1 MVLYSFSTR
10 PNLSIIR
17 KPERQIN
24 NTIKVIILCQYCLQ
38 TVTRSDH
45 LVNQVFS
52 PPSSAYLLLCFH
64 SSKQTDKLK
73 ERRARQFS
81 LDIVGFQKPFHL
93 SFFQTNGIVWVLF
106 SFFSS
111 KISENFSLLLPCTV
125 LNTLRCYS
133 LAVAASQTKVM
144 SCSSIF
150 FTASKS
156 STKKTCL
163 SLGLL
168 AIFTSSP
175 QSASAKPMANMMQ
188 PESESEKRIQVLKNG

>member
-73 ERRARQFS
+73 ERRAHQFS
-81 LDIVGFQKPFHL
+81 LDVVGFQKPFHL
-93 SFFQTNGIVWVLF
+93 SFFQTK
-106 SFFSS
+106 S

-188 PESESEKRIQVLKNG
+188 PESEKRIQVLKNG